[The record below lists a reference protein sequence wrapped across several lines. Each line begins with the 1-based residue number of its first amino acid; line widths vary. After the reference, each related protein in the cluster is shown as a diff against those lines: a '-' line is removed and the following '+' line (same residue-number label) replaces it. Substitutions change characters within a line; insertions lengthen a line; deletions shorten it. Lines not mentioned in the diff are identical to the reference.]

1 MNIQDIY
8 RAANLLSTIHDPDA
22 PKLTINLNKVI
33 DKQLVDGLEVEAEN
47 REDGVDVTINVL
59 ENTVID
65 RPVHLCFGVTEKTA
79 VQRIQMKIHVGRSAQ
94 IDIMAHCV
102 FPEAVDIKH
111 HMDADIILEEN
122 ARYSYVERHIHS
134 DEGGI
139 EVIPRAHVEL
149 GRNARFR
156 TDFELIEGRVGKID
170 IDYET
175 VSDADS
181 VMEMTAR
188 VNGRADDFIRI
199 HETGLLRGERAR
211 GVLTTK
217 VAVRDQAHAEVHNKL
232 TATAPYARGHVDCK
246 EVIQDNGVA
255 TAIPIVEVNHP
266 KAHVTHEASIGS
278 VDSKQLQTLMAR
290 GLSEDDAVELIIQG
304 LLS

>member
-8 RAANLLSTIHDPDA
+8 RAANLMSTFHDPEA
-22 PKLTINLNKVI
+22 PKLSINLNKVI
-33 DKQLVDGLEVEAEN
+33 HSRLVEGLEVETREI
-47 REDGVDVTINVL
+47 EDGVDVQLNVRKGI
-59 ENTVID
+59 EIK
-65 RPVHLCFGVTEKTA
+65 RPVHLCFGVTEEQA
-79 VQRIQMKIHVGRSAQ
+79 VQHIIMHVHLEKDAY

-102 FPEAVDIKH
+102 FPRAVDVKH
-111 HMDADIILEEN
+111 VMEADIVLEQN
-122 ARYSYVERHIHS
+122 ARYSYIERHVHS
-134 DEGGI
+134 NKGGI
-139 EVIPRAHVEL
+139 DVKPKAKVEL
-149 GRNARFR
+149 GQNARFR

-175 VSDADS
+175 TCAADS
-181 VMEMTAR
+181 VMEMTSKI
-188 VNGRADDFIRI
+188 NGKEDDIIHI
-199 HETGLLRGERAR
+199 HETGYLNGERAR
-211 GVLTTK
+211 GVLKTK
-217 VAVRDQAHAEVHNKL
+217 VAVRDSARAEVHNKL
-232 TATAPYARGHVDCK
+232 TASAAHARGHVDCQ
-246 EVIQDNGVA
+246 EVIQDEGVA